1 MAPEEL
7 DSPSDHYPPAEGTNF
22 DRGGIA
28 PWRLVPLTLLG
39 LRNRQLSVRHNER
52 MVPFTIRAR
61 LSSPVIR
68 QGFLTLDA
76 LLMSVLGRGDVSDL
90 LMCEADLY
98 FASAG
103 TVAVGAAQQTASF
116 VASMR
121 PEHTPG
127 WLDVV
132 TPNTANADLGFA
144 EGAKGRARLNDLRIG
159 LSRQREGGNVINAY
173 RAVSGAEIEWYAT
186 GIPEEVLAALK
197 EVPFIGKR
205 RTAGYGEV
213 MHWDVQPG
221 ELDGVSGYLD
231 EPLRPIPVDRWKLGG
246 DWIPV
251 EAAWKAP
258 YWDVRNRT
266 KCFVPFIT

>member
-1 MAPEEL
+1 MV
-7 DSPSDHYPPAEGTNF
+7 SFT
-22 DRGGIA
+22 
-28 PWRLVPLTLLG
+28 
-39 LRNRQLSVRHNER
+39 VRAHLN
-52 MVPFTIRAR
+52 
-61 LSSPVIR
+61 SPVIR
-68 QGFLTLDA
+68 RGFVTLDA
-76 LLMSVLGRGDVSDL
+76 LLMAVLGRGDVSDL
-90 LMCEADLY
+90 LLCEDDLY

-103 TVAVGAAQQTASF
+103 TVAAGAAQQTASF

-121 PEHTPG
+121 PEHTPQ

-132 TPNTANADLGFA
+132 ASNTANASIGFA
-144 EGAKGRARLNDLRIG
+144 EGAKGRGRLNDLRIG

-173 RAVSGAEIEWYAT
+173 RAQASTEIEWYAT
-186 GIPEEVLAALK
+186 GNPEEVLAVLK
-197 EVPFIGKR
+197 DVPFIGKR

-213 MHWDVQPG
+213 IRWEVEPG
-221 ELDGVSGYLD
+221 DLDGVSGYLD

-266 KCFVPFIT
+266 KCFVPTIL